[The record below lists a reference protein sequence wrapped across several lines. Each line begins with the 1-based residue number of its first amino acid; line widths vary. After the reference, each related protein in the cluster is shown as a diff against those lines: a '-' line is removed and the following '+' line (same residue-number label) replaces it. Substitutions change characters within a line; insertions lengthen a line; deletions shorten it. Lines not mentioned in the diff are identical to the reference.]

1 MSNTNLTK
9 QIGGI
14 TSNSFVKIKKDDA
27 ICVVPISDVKVGD
40 LILSYNLN
48 RDESEFVKVAK
59 IAQSEVEKRDQIK
72 ITTDDGIYIV
82 TSAWQPFPIFDASRG
97 VIRYIRSDKVKVG
110 NMTVG
115 DNELFKNVVKVER
128 GEYVDYDTNFVKV
141 DVEGNENYFCST
153 DNLDTNA
160 CFNLIHNSCI

>member
-1 MSNTNLTK
+1 M
-9 QIGGI
+9 
-14 TSNSFVKIKKDDA
+14 
-27 ICVVPISDVKVGD
+27 KV
-40 LILSYNLN
+40 S
-48 RDESEFVKVAK
+48 K

-82 TSAWQPFPIFDASRG
+82 TSVWQPFPIFDASRG

-115 DNELFKNVVKVER
+115 DNELFKNVVKIER
-128 GEYVDYDTNFVKV
+128 GGDLDYDIDFVKI
-141 DVEGNENYFCST
+141 DVEVNENYFCST
-153 DNLDTNA
+153 DNLDTNV